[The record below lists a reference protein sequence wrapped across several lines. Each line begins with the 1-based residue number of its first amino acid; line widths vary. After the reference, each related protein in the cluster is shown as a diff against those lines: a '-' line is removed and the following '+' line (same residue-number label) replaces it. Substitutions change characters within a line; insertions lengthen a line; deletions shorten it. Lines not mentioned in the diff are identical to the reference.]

1 MRGRFRNGKSI
12 RAISRATGQYWPT
25 VRKYLRD
32 TQVQQRAPRLPVPGK
47 VTPFADYMQLR
58 WEAGCH
64 SAAQRFRE
72 ISALGYDGSRSQVK
86 AFVQRWRTLVGTA
99 VIRRAAWKEARW
111 AILCS
116 PERRKLVQQELDAQS
131 LDINPNL
138 REAHDLFQ
146 QSSLS
151 FVNAGRRTHPMDRA
165 GFGEPIPFFQK
176 VGQDTHC

>member
-1 MRGRFRNGKSI
+1 
-12 RAISRATGQYWPT
+12 
-25 VRKYLRD
+25 
-32 TQVQQRAPRLPVPGK
+32 
-47 VTPFADYMQLR
+47 MQLR
-58 WEAGCH
+58 WEAVA
-64 SAAQRFRE
+64 SAAQRFRK
-72 ISALGYDGSRSQVK
+72 ISALGRRLAIAGQGVRSGGE
-86 AFVQRWRTLVGTA
+86 RWSGTA
-99 VIRRAAWKEARW
+99 VIRRAAWKEVRW